1 MGVWDGARRGPKMT
15 SVGRCWGLAK
25 GAAGQGCCW
34 LTQTCAKPACV
45 VWRPSGPSCYHYDR
59 RVVHSIE
66 SYLQFGYLSTI
77 CVILY
82 HCDSSQQQD
91 QHSSIGVQAACSGNQ
106 DNDMQ
111 VTIQTTQ
118 LVVTLKFTKQK
129 FKPYLSSDA
138 EKDLHSP
145 AINGGSVVPEHFRYV
160 FYDTNEYEYV

>member
-1 MGVWDGARRGPKMT
+1 MT
-15 SVGRCWGLAK
+15 SVRRCWGLAK
-25 GAAGQGCCW
+25 GAAGS
-34 LTQTCAKPACV
+34 P
-45 VWRPSGPSCYHYDR
+45 R
-59 RVVHSIE
+59 RVQSQSVWFGAPQDRAATTTTAEWFTVSSLIYNLVI
-66 SYLQFGYLSTI
+66 YLQFVLF
-77 CVILY
+77 LY

-91 QHSSIGVQAACSGNQ
+91 QHSSIGVQAACSSNQ

-129 FKPYLSSDA
+129 FKPYMSSDA

-160 FYDTNEYEYV
+160 FYDTN